1 MPSFF
6 LPAASWMLDFFMAVN
21 KRRTIV
27 IYIIMKQ
34 MIDWT
39 KVLEK
44 YLPPHIHTALSAVS
58 DAILPFV
65 EELRLRSNRPL
76 MIYTAERGYCVSADG
91 RTGSISGLVVTEN
104 DIEQTFSA
112 ITGKSPYAYEDEIR
126 QGFLTLSSG
135 IRAGLSGSAMMS
147 GDKLKTYKSV
157 SGINFRI
164 PREMTGIC
172 QGLLPYISDKGQL
185 VNTLIISSPKLG
197 KTTIARDIARS
208 AGSGIG
214 LKPCKVSLVDERQ
227 ELAASLYGC
236 PLFDVGRETDVI
248 SGVYKHIGVFMALRS
263 LSPDVIVTD
272 EIGRTEDLDA
282 LKEIANSGV
291 VMIATAHA
299 PDFESLLG
307 RMFFKQLFE
316 ARLIDSWVVLSAALG
331 RITVQ
336 QVHSAEGI
344 PLLSAPF
351 QLAAGK
357 AVAV

>member
-1 MPSFF
+1 
-6 LPAASWMLDFFMAVN
+6 
-21 KRRTIV
+21 
-27 IYIIMKQ
+27 MKQ

-44 YLPPHIHTALSAVS
+44 YLPTHIHTALCAVS
-58 DAILPFV
+58 SSILPFV
-65 EELRLRSNRPL
+65 EELRLRTSRPL
-76 MIYTAERGYCVSADG
+76 MIYTAERGYCVGADG
-91 RTGSISGLVVTEN
+91 RVGSLSGLIVTEK
-104 DIEQTFSA
+104 DIEQTYMA
-112 ITGKSPYAYEDEIR
+112 VTGKSPYAFEDEIR

-172 QGLLPYISDKGQL
+172 SELLPYISDNGRL

-214 LKPCKVSLVDERQ
+214 LAPCKVSLIDERQ
-227 ELAASLYGC
+227 ELAASLYGT

-248 SGVYKHIGVFMALRS
+248 SGVLKHIGVFMALRS

-272 EIGRTEDLDA
+272 EIGKSEDLEA
-282 LKEIANSGV
+282 LKEVANSGV
-291 VMIATAHA
+291 IMIATAHA
-299 PDFESLLG
+299 PDLSSLLN
-307 RMFFKQLFE
+307 RLFFRQVFDAQLFD
-316 ARLIDSWVVLSAALG
+316 AWVVLSASLG
-331 RITVQ
+331 RVTIQ
-336 QVHSAEGI
+336 QVHDATGKPRLEE
-344 PLLSAPF
+344 PF
-351 QLAAGK
+351 RLADGK
-357 AVAV
+357 AVAAL